1 MAECEFIEKC
11 PVFEK
16 CKTGVIKGVF
26 GTRYCKGQELENCER
41 RKLKKAGK
49 EVPLTLLPNGEHL
62 ESLKDKC

>member
-1 MAECEFIEKC
+1 MTECEFIAKC

-26 GTRYCKGQELENCER
+26 GRLYCQGTKLEDCER

-49 EVPLTLLPNGEHL
+49 EVPVTLLPNGEHM
-62 ESLKDKC
+62 ESLRKC